1 MWVVKEKLEKG
12 NRKVYRK
19 QWKLSPKT
27 KRDLWEFACYVVLAV
42 MLWVM
47 IWYE

>member
-1 MWVVKEKLEKG
+1 MWVVKEKQEKG
-12 NRKVYRK
+12 NRKVYRRI
-19 QWKLSPKT
+19 WRLSQNT
-27 KRDLWEFACYVVLAV
+27 RRDLWEFACYTVIAI